1 MLQPQE
7 HTKMTMILSNSKTL
21 VTVRAGTEGP
31 VLFVWVDGKEVAQY
45 QMDERSMLWLV
56 EELISKY
63 RESV

>member
-1 MLQPQE
+1 
-7 HTKMTMILSNSKTL
+7 MTTTHSSSKTL
-21 VTVRAGTEGP
+21 VTVRAGSEGP

-45 QMDERSMLWLV
+45 QMDERSMLCLV